1 MPQLLII
8 LLLGLTALWIVGRL
22 SGGRPLSA
30 AVVRQAAG
38 GGLIFLGGFLALRGG
53 IAAAAPFLALGL
65 GLLGKNLP
73 LGDIFGFGR
82 KTKGQKSRVQTRM
95 LAMELDHDSG
105 AMDGEV
111 LEGEFKGRRL
121 SELNRESLL
130 ALLRA
135 CRRVADQSGPLLE
148 AYLDRTVRDWRAAA
162 GEQRRSGGTAN
173 GHHDTAGGLRGA
185 GPQGRS
191 QPRGHPGCPPPTH
204 ETAPSRSRRLG
215 LSCRKNQP
223 SEGHAPRRLT
233 STLRSERQTAHA
245 VLGELPAG
253 FLRRFFIEAEEAGA
267 IERRF
272 ALAHGDS
279 VRGLLP

>member
-73 LGDIFGFGR
+73 LGDIFGFGK
-82 KTKGQKSRVQTRM
+82 KTKGQKSRVRTRM

-121 SELNRESLL
+121 SELSRESLL

-135 CRRVADQSGPLLE
+135 CRRDSDQSGPLLE
-148 AYLDRTVRDWRAAA
+148 AYLDRTIRDWRAAA
-162 GEQRRSGGTAN
+162 GDQRRSGGTAN
-173 GHHDTAGGLRGA
+173 GTM
-185 GPQGRS
+185 
-191 QPRGHPGCPPPTH
+191 
-204 ETAPSRSRRLG
+204 SR
-215 LSCRKNQP
+215 Q
-223 SEGHAPRRLT
+223 EAY
-233 STLRSERQTAHA
+233 A
-245 VLGELPAG
+245 VLGLKD
-253 FLRRFFIEAEEAGA
+253 GA
-267 IERRF
+267 SPEDIRAAHRQLMKQLHPDHGGSDY
-272 ALAHGDS
+272 LAAKINQAKDM
-279 VRGLLP
+279 LLGA